1 MCVGLV
7 RCIPVGCC
15 DSDAVYA
22 NTVRSVTGRTNQTPA
37 RDGATAS
44 NVPRQITSTGHFL
57 TIQRLPFAMPK
68 HVSDYY
74 YIFDGRS
81 GRPVIVDRSSGVRAR
96 EASSD
101 ASPDC
106 MPVAEYVLHQQGE
119 AVVRAFVCWCAQQ
132 TWAPSPPPEPCQP
145 LWDAARGVAAGASP
159 RKLRE
164 VRSTSD
170 EAAVL
175 AAAVGM
181 PHRRPH
187 AAQLLAARSCTEPDV
202 LAAAHDAMHMSAR
215 WAEFTHDA
223 SDAAICAMHERHL
236 NALLDALNGS
246 APFQQ
251 PAFLPA

>member
-1 MCVGLV
+1 MQTLFILLRCVRTKQPLV
-7 RCIPVGCC
+7 
-15 DSDAVYA
+15 AVQRHPTYRA
-22 NTVRSVTGRTNQTPA
+22 RLPA
-37 RDGATAS
+37 RGA
-44 NVPRQITSTGHFL
+44 FL
-57 TIQRLPFAMPK
+57 TIQRLPLAMPK

-81 GRPVIVDRSSGVRAR
+81 GRPVIVDRSSGVQAR
-96 EASSD
+96 EAPSD
-101 ASPDC
+101 AALDC

-119 AVVRAFVCWCAQQ
+119 AVIRAFACWCAQQ
-132 TWAPSPPPEPCQP
+132 TWAPSPPPEPCQL
-145 LWDAARGVAAGASP
+145 LWDAARDVAAGASLQ
-159 RKLRE
+159 RLRAA
-164 VRSTSD
+164 RTKSD

-181 PHRRPH
+181 PRRRRR

-215 WAEFTHDA
+215 WAEFAHEA
-223 SDAAICAMHERHL
+223 SDVAIRAMHEQHL
-236 NALLDALNGS
+236 NALLDTLNGA